1 MLMWKFNIID
11 ALTAVQFFY
20 NAVVQYTVMIA
31 ATITD
36 GNSTS
41 LVHLRQLPRMSMEPI
56 AGIGVSVQF
65 IKHAQTAA
73 EKHARV
79 TTLAAFLASSGAAA
93 TSWSVATNGAVGTSI
108 ACHIAYMREVLTT
121 RGGNAT
127 LKVLSSGIENSKII
141 LNPVKTP
148 FWEINLYDLQFVKNS
163 KIKSKI
169 SRFEW

>member
-1 MLMWKFNIID
+1 MWKFNIID

-93 TSWSVATNGAVGTSI
+93 TS
-108 ACHIAYMREVLTT
+108 
-121 RGGNAT
+121 
-127 LKVLSSGIENSKII
+127 
-141 LNPVKTP
+141 
-148 FWEINLYDLQFVKNS
+148 
-163 KIKSKI
+163 
-169 SRFEW
+169 